1 MAQQPVHRETARAG
15 EDARHIAAIVIN
27 SVSHD
32 ARVLKEADGLA
43 AAGYRVTIYGIQ
55 DAKVS
60 EAVTVRPSGVVI
72 RRAEWKS
79 GVMAAR
85 GRIYFVLAAIV
96 ALVAVAELA
105 LVVTGV
111 AGAPFFGM
119 ALMLLAVPFTLMLAR
134 RVWMRGVTIQR
145 SGQKSGQKSSPKIAP
160 TAAVTAAVRLVEP
173 KPTAIPST
181 TATPKA
187 ASPKPASASKS
198 TPSSKLLSAL
208 EGWLDRRLAP
218 WRSRY
223 AAQLRR
229 RALLRLVLADRPDA
243 VHAHDLQAV
252 PIGLAVK
259 RAVGCPLVFDSHELH
274 DDLSL
279 ISEAERER
287 SRRKHRRFAPHI
299 DGLVTVNESI
309 GRTLRERYP
318 ALPEPVIVRNATR
331 YSGEKIVD
339 DGRLHRAAGLPHST
353 RILLYQG
360 GFARHRG
367 LDVLVRSAPLLP
379 EGWAL
384 VMMGWG
390 NFEPELRRIAGEVD
404 PTGARVRFVP
414 GAPQEELAQWTAG
427 GSLGVIPYE
436 NVCLNHWFCT
446 PNKIWEYPVA
456 GVPILASP
464 FPELAKAVEENGI
477 GVLLAD
483 PVTPANIAA
492 VVAAVSDA
500 DLERMRERCAA
511 FLARD
516 NWSIYER
523 RLVELYGRVL
533 GPASRG
539 AATGAKAAPSLP
551 ASVAATADR

>member
-1 MAQQPVHRETARAG
+1 MAQKPVHRESIRAG

-60 EAVTVRPSGVVI
+60 EPVTVRPSGVVI

-79 GVMAAR
+79 GVAIAR
-85 GRIYFVLAAIV
+85 GRIYFALAILI
-96 ALVAVAELA
+96 ALVAVGELL
-105 LVVTGV
+105 LVITGR
-111 AGAPFFGM
+111 AGAPYFGY
-119 ALMLLAVPFTLMLAR
+119 AFVLLAMPLTLLLAR
-134 RVWMRGVTIQR
+134 RVWDRGVAI
-145 SGQKSGQKSSPKIAP
+145 QKSALQAP
-160 TAAVTAAVRLVEP
+160 IRPAPAAAMVEP
-173 KPTAIPST
+173 KPSATAIGSGQNTSAPNAPKSPSV
-181 TATPKA
+181 TARSAK
-187 ASPKPASASKS
+187 KPARRDN
-198 TPSSKLLSAL
+198 
-208 EGWLDRRLAP
+208 WLDRRLAP
-218 WRSRY
+218 WRSRH
-223 AAQLRR
+223 AARLRR
-229 RALLRLVLADRPDA
+229 RALLQLVLADRPDA

-252 PIGLAVK
+252 PIALAVK
-259 RAVGCPLVFDSHELH
+259 RAIGCPLIFDSHELH

-287 SRRKHRRFAPHI
+287 SRRKHRSFAPHI

-331 YSGEKIVD
+331 YTGERMLD
-339 DGRLHRAAGLPHST
+339 DGRLHRAAGLARST

-367 LDVLVRSAPLLP
+367 LDVLVRAAPLLP

-390 NFEPELRRIAGEVD
+390 NFEPELRRIAAEVD
-404 PTGARVRFVP
+404 PAGERVRFVP
-414 GAPQEELAQWTAG
+414 GAPQEELGQWTAG

-477 GVLLAD
+477 GLLLAD

-492 VVAAVSDA
+492 VVASVGDD
-500 DLERMRERCAA
+500 DLERMRERCGA

-523 RLVELYGRVL
+523 RLIELYARVL
-533 GPASRG
+533 GGASRS
-539 AATGAKAAPSLP
+539 AATGPTAAPSIP
-551 ASVAATADR
+551 MSVAASADR

>member
-1 MAQQPVHRETARAG
+1 MAQQPDHRDPNGIR

-60 EAVTVRPSGVVI
+60 EPVTRRPSGVVI

-79 GVMAAR
+79 GVSIAR
-85 GRIYFVLAAIV
+85 GRIYFVLAGLV
-96 ALVAVAELA
+96 ALVAVAEIA
-105 LVVTGV
+105 LVITGR
-111 AGAPFFGM
+111 AAAPFFGITF
-119 ALMLLAVPFTLMLAR
+119 MLLAVPLTLMLAR
-134 RVWMRGVTIQR
+134 RVWLRGVAIQK
-145 SGQKSGQKSSPKIAP
+145 GGT
-160 TAAVTAAVRLVEP
+160 TAAARPAQASSVVEP
-173 KPTAIPST
+173 KPGA
-181 TATPKA
+181 ANPKSSLRPTLKPNA
-187 ASPKPASASKS
+187 KPAPAK
-198 TPSSKLLSAL
+198 PRAGG
-208 EGWLDRRLAP
+208 EGWLGRLTAR

-229 RALLRLVLADRPDA
+229 RALLSLVLADPPDA

-252 PIGLAVK
+252 PIALAVK
-259 RAVGCPLVFDSHELH
+259 RAVGCPLIFDSHELH

-331 YSGEKIVD
+331 YSGERVTD
-339 DGRLHRAAGLPHST
+339 DGRLHRAAGLTRST

-367 LDVLVRSAPLLP
+367 LDVLVRAAPLLP
-379 EGWAL
+379 DGWAL

-390 NFEPELRRIAGEVD
+390 NFESELRRIAAEVD
-404 PTGARVRFVP
+404 PAGERVRFVA

-492 VVAAVSDA
+492 VVAGVSDE
-500 DLERMRERCAA
+500 DLSRMRERCAA

-523 RLVELYGRVL
+523 RLIELYGRVL
-533 GPASRG
+533 GGASRSV
-539 AATGAKAAPSLP
+539 ATGTRAAPSLP
-551 ASVAATADR
+551 VSVAAGADR